1 MKAGLR
7 HKIFFLFAT
16 LVAMVLLIGLGIG
29 SSVKHISESVET
41 IGQLAVEVR
50 TAMEVANGVNEEELL
65 LLVAA
70 SGRNNTDT
78 LERFGKV
85 HFYLMSLLDSQE
97 MRHQFP
103 ELRGIYDEYWNAVQE
118 GLAASGG
125 PDGVFP
131 ESHRRAVDAMTSEIS
146 ARLKRLIDE
155 KLSMMGKMQQRHGGL
170 AGLFH
175 SLVPT
180 ASYGRSTEEFVMV
193 FRHILEY
200 DEMWASVIDVQIDA
214 FRLGKHG
221 ERDRRANLEDGL
233 ENLVQWINSRFDPV
247 SGAGDL
253 VFFREDEL
261 SILGEL
267 GNWAEGYIPR
277 IDGCLARNSDD
288 YRACYMAQYKN
299 SVDIYRHLVRHG
311 AMETKHVT
319 SNIMR
324 ARESVLSL
332 TRTFTTVVMIF
343 SIMAFFIAL
352 YIWRT
357 IVKPVE
363 LLRSGFEGIGSGDFS
378 IRLPVL
384 RNDELGQ
391 LQEGFNKMAGAV
403 EKRDAD
409 IKSATME
416 IENLAFR
423 IQNYNEDLEQ
433 EVAKRTRE
441 LNKAYE
447 NIKENDRLKSEF
459 IANMSHELRT
469 PLNSIIGFSKV
480 ILKGI
485 DGPVTEKQRE
495 DLTLIH
501 QSGTH
506 LLNLISQILDFS
518 KIEAGGIELRKE
530 RVHIE
535 SIVGEAIASV
545 NSLIKDKTV
554 AVETELAGE
563 IKWIWADRMRLLQI
577 IINLLSNSAK
587 FTERGFIR
595 LETMAWTPEHS
606 ARPAKMP
613 GFSKGVLF
621 VVSDTGIGIPEK
633 AKHRVFDRFQQ
644 VDGSSTRAYGG
655 TGLGLAITKELV
667 LLHGGLIWFES
678 TMGKGSTFYVLLP
691 SGGNES
697 GGHAVHASRS
707 NRRSK

>member
-7 HKIFFLFAT
+7 YKILFLFAV
-16 LVAMVLLIGLGIG
+16 LVTMVLCIGFGIS
-29 SSVKHISESVET
+29 SSVRHISDSVEK

-50 TAMEVANGVNEEELL
+50 TVMEIANGVNEEEFL

-70 SGRNNTDT
+70 SGRNNTET
-78 LERFGKV
+78 LERLGIV
-85 HFYLMSLLDSQE
+85 HFYLRSLLDTPE
-97 MRHQFP
+97 IRNRHT
-103 ELRGIYDEYWNAVQE
+103 ELRRIYDKYWSAVQE
-118 GLAASGG
+118 GLAANGG
-125 PDGVFP
+125 QDGAFP
-131 ESHRRAVDAMTSEIS
+131 ESHRRTVDAMSNDIS
-146 ARLKRLIDE
+146 AMLKRLIDS
-155 KLSMMGKMQQRHGGL
+155 KLLLMGSMQTMRGGL
-170 AGLFH
+170 ANPFH
-175 SLVPT
+175 NFVPT
-180 ASYGRSTEEFVMV
+180 ASYGRSTEEFVIV

-200 DEMWASVIDVQIDA
+200 DEMWESVIDIQTDA
-214 FRLGKHG
+214 FRSGRHG
-221 ERDRRANLEDGL
+221 ERERRKNLKDGLDNLER
-233 ENLVQWINSRFDPV
+233 WINSRFDPV
-247 SGAGDL
+247 TGSGEL

-261 SILGEL
+261 SILGRL
-267 GNWAEGYIPR
+267 GNWAAGYIPR
-277 IDGCLARNSDD
+277 IEGCLARNSED
-288 YRACYMAQYKN
+288 YRACHMAQYKD

-311 AMETKHVT
+311 AMETQHVT

-332 TRTFTTVVMIF
+332 TQTFTTVVMSF

-357 IVKPVE
+357 IIKPVE
-363 LLRSGFEGIGSGDFS
+363 LLQSGFERIGSGDFS
-378 IRLPVL
+378 IRLSVL
-384 RNDELGQ
+384 RNDEFGR
-391 LQEGFNKMAGAV
+391 LQNGFNKMAEAV

-409 IKSATME
+409 IENATIE

-423 IQNYNEDLEQ
+423 IQNYNEDLEV

-530 RVHIE
+530 RVHVEAI
-535 SIVGEAIASV
+535 IGEALAAV
-545 NSLIKDKTV
+545 NALIKDKTV
-554 AVETELAGE
+554 TVETKLAEE
-563 IKWIWADRMRLLQI
+563 IKWIWADRMRLIQV

-595 LETMAWTPEHS
+595 LETMSWTPEHS
-606 ARPAKMP
+606 ARPVITP
-613 GFSKGVLF
+613 DFSKGVLF

-633 AKHRVFDRFQQ
+633 AKNRIFDRFHQ

-655 TGLGLAITKELV
+655 TGLGLAIVKELV
-667 LLHGGLIWFES
+667 QLHGGLIWFES
-678 TMGKGSTFYVLLP
+678 VMGKGSTFYVLLP

-697 GGHAVHASRS
+697 EGRVHGASVS
-707 NRRSK
+707 DRRSK

>member
-16 LVAMVLLIGLGIG
+16 LVAVVLGIGLGIS
-29 SSVKHISESVET
+29 SSVRQISDSVEE

-50 TAMEVANGVNEEELL
+50 TAMEIANGVNEEELL

-70 SGRNNTDT
+70 SGRNNEDT
-78 LERFGKV
+78 LERFGRV
-85 HFYLMSLLDSQE
+85 HFYLMSLLDAPE
-97 MRHQFP
+97 MRTRIP
-103 ELRGIYDEYWNAVQE
+103 ELRKLYDDYWSAVQE

-125 PDGVFP
+125 TDGVFP
-131 ESHRRAVDAMTSEIS
+131 ESHRRAVDGMSNDIS
-146 ARLKRLIDE
+146 AMLKRLIDS
-155 KLSMMGKMQQRHGGL
+155 KLLMMGNMQKMRGGL

-175 SLVPT
+175 NLVPT
-180 ASYGRSTEEFVMV
+180 ASYGRSTEEFSIV

-200 DEMWASVIDVQIDA
+200 DEMWESVIDIQIDA
-214 FRLGKHG
+214 FRFGRHG
-221 ERDRRANLEDGL
+221 ERERLENLKDGL
-233 ENLVQWINSRFDPV
+233 ENLVRWINSRFDPV
-247 SGAGDL
+247 SGSGEL

-277 IDGCLARNSDD
+277 IEGCLARNSDD
-288 YRACYMAQYKN
+288 YRACYMAQYKD

-324 ARESVLSL
+324 ARESVLAL
-332 TRTFTTVVMIF
+332 TQTFTTVVMIF

-357 IVKPVE
+357 IIKPVE
-363 LLRSGFEGIGSGDFS
+363 LLRSGFEKIGSGDFS

-391 LQEGFNKMAGAV
+391 LQDGFNKMAGAV

-409 IKSATME
+409 IKNATME

-423 IQNYNEDLEQ
+423 IQNYNEDLEG

-530 RVHIE
+530 RVHVE
-535 SIVGEAIASV
+535 SIIGEALAAV
-545 NSLIKDKTV
+545 NALIKDKTV
-554 AVETELAGE
+554 TVETKLAEE
-563 IKWIWADRMRLLQI
+563 IKWIWADRMRLIQV

-595 LETMAWTPEHS
+595 LETMSWTPEHY
-606 ARPAKMP
+606 ARPVKTP

-633 AKHRVFDRFQQ
+633 AKNRIFDRFQQ

-667 LLHGGLIWFES
+667 QLHGGLIWFES
-678 TMGKGSTFYVLLP
+678 IMGKGSTFYVLLP

-697 GGHAVHASRS
+697 ERRVHGASRS
-707 NRRSK
+707 DRRSK